1 VKSEKIDA
9 YDMAHQLIG
18 NNLGVKPNEEVFL
31 VVDHK
36 TDMTMPMALAKA
48 ALAHGAE
55 YTIGIM
61 PDRIDGAKA
70 TTCPNII
77 IRGAQGADV
86 YFAMTRSSGASVYD
100 GRVID
105 RVKQGKLRLCSMVM
119 RDLENFTQG
128 GALADYEKLDKEGRA
143 LAHFWAEK
151 SRIEITSAKGT
162 HLTAALG
169 QCAPIVECGLARVPG
184 QHMAFSDG
192 EVSLAPN
199 ENTITG
205 TLVIDG
211 PICQLGMPKSPIN
224 MQIENGRVISATGE
238 DTRIVNEL
246 RQVITEISNGDN
258 IAEIGIGLN
267 PASLFNGDF
276 EEEKKA
282 RGTCHIALGD
292 NLVFGGTVKC
302 DVHLDMVMY
311 APTITMD
318 GRKVVEDG
326 RIVMNFSV

>member
-1 VKSEKIDA
+1 MKLETIA
-9 YDMAHQLIG
+9 AHDMAHQLIG
-18 NNLGVKPNEEVFL
+18 NNLGVKPNEEVFI

-36 TDMTMPMALAKA
+36 TDMTMPLALATA

-77 IRGAQGADV
+77 IQGAQGADV

-100 GRVID
+100 ARIID
-105 RVKQGKLRLCSMVM
+105 RVKQGTLRLCSMVM

-128 GALADYEKLDKEGRA
+128 GALADYETLDKEGRA
-143 LAHFWAEK
+143 LAHFWAK
-151 SRIEITSAKGT
+151 RSQIEITSAKGT

-169 QCAPIVECGLARVPG
+169 QCAPIVECGLARDPG

-199 ENTITG
+199 EKTING
-205 TLVIDG
+205 TLIIDG
-211 PICQLGMPKSPIN
+211 PICQIGMPTSPIR
-224 MQIENGRVISATGE
+224 MQVENGRVISATGE
-238 DTRIVNEL
+238 DSRVVSEL
-246 RQVITEISNGDN
+246 RKVITAISNGDN

-267 PASLFNGDF
+267 PASLLNGDF

-292 NLVFGGTVKC
+292 NLVFGGTIKC

-311 APTITMD
+311 KPTITMD
-318 GRKVVEDG
+318 EREVVKDG
-326 RIVMNFSV
+326 IIAMKFPG